1 MDGSGLESRTLRQ
14 SLGGVNG
21 TQMSYG
27 GDQQGGY
34 GGQQPGNYP
43 GGQPGGY
50 GGNYFGGQ
58 QPGNYP
64 PQNPGA
70 GVQGGLSP
78 EVQQWFN
85 AVDRDRSGK
94 ITAKELQAALVNG
107 QGKNFSDQ
115 ACNLM
120 IGMFDRDKTGTIDI
134 NEFQQLYNYINQ
146 WLGTFRSYDHD
157 QSGHIEETELAQAFQ
172 QMGFRF
178 TPEFIKFLITKSDTE
193 NHTKISVDQFI
204 VLCVQVQRFTDDG
217 LDCQTIG
224 PPYDKAKR
232 KRKLKD
238 GDDTYLQNGLEM
250 PDNVQNDQ
258 SQESDTSHSNY
269 NNNNKFRN
277 ENEKLREDMNQLVN
291 DNVQLLKE
299 NKQLQDENCVLERQ
313 VKFLQEENE
322 RLIKEHRDALEL
334 SSWLSSAKEIVETL
348 KKRPLL
354 FTKPAKKLPPVI
366 RPADIQT
373 RLIRPAVSLINTA
386 RNFLEPRSAQW
397 NDCDIPHSNGTY
409 VSTHIKMERPEDEH
423 LPEGQESPYHT
434 PLLNFD
440 QVEFHSS
447 GKDDCDIQRSALQ
460 DVTVT
465 EPIEDEVDRI
475 GREQL
480 LFPDPVEGVC
490 ELCPGSRIYVALSAM
505 DNILS
510 KKSHS
515 SVARSCLEAIFKMPY
530 LLSCSVQ
537 GNVAKGP
544 YGKPDVQRPSLYRP
558 AVECILKYARFHA
571 EQNSWKVEENTTIK
585 KQMNTRLS
593 ELRNIAK
600 YKAQAASADVGDPD
614 SQHKGYS
621 RYKNIVAALSALP
634 IVAQPSASDV
644 TSESNSRNDV
654 KNCTSRKE
662 LSEFA

>member
-1 MDGSGLESRTLRQ
+1 N
-14 SLGGVNG
+14 LGGLN
-21 TQMSYG
+21 TAQMNYG
-27 GDQQGGY
+27 GDQHGGYGSQQPGAYGGNYY
-34 GGQQPGNYP
+34 GGQQPGNY
-43 GGQPGGY
+43 Q
-50 GGNYFGGQ
+50 
-58 QPGNYP
+58 
-64 PQNPGA
+64 PQNPSPGMPGA
-70 GVQGGLSP
+70 VSP

-120 IGMFDRDKTGTIDI
+120 IGMFDSDKTGTIDI

-146 WLGTFRSYDHD
+146 WLGTFRSYDRD
-157 QSGHIEETELAQAFQ
+157 QSGFIDETELAQAFQ

-178 TPEFIKFLITKSDTE
+178 SPEFIKFLITKSDMQ
-193 NHTKISVDQFI
+193 NHAKISVDQFI
-204 VLCVQVQRFTDDG
+204 VLCVQVQRFTDNG
-217 LDCQTIG
+217 TNISCCTID

-238 GDDTYLQNGLEM
+238 DSDTLHVRNGLEM
-250 PDNVQNDQ
+250 QEYAQIDSN
-258 SQESDTSHSNY
+258 QESETSHSNCSHY
-269 NNNNKFRN
+269 KLRL
-277 ENEKLREDMNQLVN
+277 ENEKLKDDMNQLVT

-299 NKQLQDENCVLERQ
+299 NKQLQEDNSNLERQ
-313 VKFLQEENE
+313 VKFLEEENK
-322 RLIKEHRDALEL
+322 RLCKEHKEALEL

-348 KKRPLL
+348 RKRPLL
-354 FTKPAKKLPPVI
+354 CTKPARKLPSVI

-373 RLIRPAVSLINTA
+373 HLVRPSVSVINAA
-386 RNFLEPRSAQW
+386 RHFPEPRTPQW
-397 NDCDIPHSNGTY
+397 VDDTPHANGTF
-409 VSTHIKMERPEDEH
+409 VATHIKMERPDDEQ
-423 LPEGQESPYHT
+423 LPEGQDSPYHT

-440 QVEFHSS
+440 QVDFHSA
-447 GKDDCDIQRSALQ
+447 GKDNCDISNSTLP
-460 DVTVT
+460 DMTVPET
-465 EPIEDEVDRI
+465 IEDEVDRI

-505 DNILS
+505 DNILN

-600 YKAQAASADVGDPD
+600 YKAQATGADAGDPD
-614 SQHKGYS
+614 GQNKGYS

-634 IVAQPSASDV
+634 IVAQPSTSDIP
-644 TSESNSRNDV
+644 TESNSRNDL
-654 KNCTSRKE
+654 KSSISRAGS
-662 LSEFA
+662 SEFA